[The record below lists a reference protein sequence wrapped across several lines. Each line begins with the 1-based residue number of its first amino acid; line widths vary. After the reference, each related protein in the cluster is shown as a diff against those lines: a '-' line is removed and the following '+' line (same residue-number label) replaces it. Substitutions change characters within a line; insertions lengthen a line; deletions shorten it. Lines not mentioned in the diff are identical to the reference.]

1 MIKTKQFKLFLLTM
15 LLLFFMILIP
25 NYVSAASVSVNQVKG
40 LKTTARSSSSITV
53 SWNKVSKAN
62 GYRIYVYNSKTKKYE
77 YYAQPTSN
85 SITVKGLTSAKEQ
98 KFKVRAYKTVKG
110 KKYFGA
116 YSSVFSTTTC

>member
-25 NYVSAASVSVNQVKG
+25 NYVSAASVSVSQVKG

-53 SWNKVSKAN
+53 SWNKVAKAN

-110 KKYFGA
+110 KK
-116 YSSVFSTTTC
+116 